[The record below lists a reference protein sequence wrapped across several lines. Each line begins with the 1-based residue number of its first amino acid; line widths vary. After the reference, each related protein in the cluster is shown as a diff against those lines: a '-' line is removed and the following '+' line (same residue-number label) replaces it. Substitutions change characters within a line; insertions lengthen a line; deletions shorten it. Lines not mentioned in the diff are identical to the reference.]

1 VDLGVINK
9 TMIPEELRKMS
20 EDNER
25 LAMWFEE
32 RKKVRESERIAKE
45 MEDDEL

>member
-1 VDLGVINK
+1 VINK

-25 LAMWFEE
+25 LGMWFEE
-32 RKKVRESERIAKE
+32 EKGKRE
-45 MEDDEL
+45 